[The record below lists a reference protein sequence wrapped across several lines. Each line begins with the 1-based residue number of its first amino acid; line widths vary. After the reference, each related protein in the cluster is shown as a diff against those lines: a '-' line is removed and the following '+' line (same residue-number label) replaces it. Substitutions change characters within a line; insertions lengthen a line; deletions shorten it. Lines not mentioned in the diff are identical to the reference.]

1 MAEDKVS
8 LPGFGGLVR
17 YDEEYES
24 KFMLSP
30 MQVII
35 FIILIVLFVIT
46 LKIFWP
52 VG

>member
-35 FIILIVLFVIT
+35 FIILIILFVVA